1 MEALSVSVVFV
12 DGSPVAAFT
21 DEHLLSAM
29 LNGSKAAS
37 VRSIPLDPDVDAE
50 AKPKAPVW
58 SVVTVDRCL
67 EAVDNQHTTTQ
78 HPGVEWQI
86 THRGASLRV
95 VKEVVPGPGVEYEIN
110 ANALRL
116 AMHLVDAGIWLKQDQ
131 WAPWFESIAREVR
144 DQMSLWYRPKNGQPG
159 DFSVSVSGSVLDVS
173 TDNDVFHFGLYPDS
187 SHPNGDA
194 IVKWIMREIEK
205 RHSGT

>member
-29 LNGSKAAS
+29 LNRSKAAS

-58 SVVTVDRCL
+58 SVVTVSRYLDL
-67 EAVDNQHTTTQ
+67 HDLYTATQ
-78 HPGVEWQI
+78 PPGVEWQI
-86 THRGASLRV
+86 VNHGGELRV
-95 VKEVVPGPGVEYEIN
+95 FKEVVPGPGAEYEIS

-116 AMHLVDAGIWLKQDQ
+116 AMHLVDAGIWLNQDQ

-144 DQMSLWYRPKNGQPG
+144 DQMSLWYRPKSGQPG

-194 IVKWIMREIEK
+194 TVKWIMREIEK
-205 RHSGT
+205 RHSGA

>member
-29 LNGSKAAS
+29 LNRSKAAS

-50 AKPKAPVW
+50 EKPKVPVW
-58 SVVTVDRCL
+58 SSVLVGRGLDMYGKRS
-67 EAVDNQHTTTQ
+67 AIHP
-78 HPGVEWQI
+78 PGVEWQI
-86 THRGASLRV
+86 VENGDSLCVFKKV
-95 VKEVVPGPGVEYEIN
+95 VLTPGVEYEIN

-194 IVKWIMREIEK
+194 IVKWVMREIEK
-205 RHSGT
+205 RHSGA